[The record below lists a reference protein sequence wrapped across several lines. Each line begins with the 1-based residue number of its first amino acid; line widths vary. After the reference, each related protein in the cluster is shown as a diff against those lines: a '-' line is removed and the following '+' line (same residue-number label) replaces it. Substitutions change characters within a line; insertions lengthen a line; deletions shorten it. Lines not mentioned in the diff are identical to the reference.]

1 MMMKQWLEMLLK
13 LMKEKQ
19 KQNSEKF
26 SEKKSMKKSKKC
38 AAKKVWKIPP
48 TLLEKNE
55 KYHVITRESTLA
67 PKVPIGPNSV
77 ESKKSY

>member
-1 MMMKQWLEMLLK
+1 MEMLLK
-13 LMKEKQ
+13 LMKEMQ

-26 SEKKSMKKSKKC
+26 SEKKSMKKTKKC

-48 TLLEKNE
+48 TLLEKNK
-55 KYHVITRESTLA
+55 KYHVITGKVSLT

-77 ESKKSY
+77 EIKKIILYE